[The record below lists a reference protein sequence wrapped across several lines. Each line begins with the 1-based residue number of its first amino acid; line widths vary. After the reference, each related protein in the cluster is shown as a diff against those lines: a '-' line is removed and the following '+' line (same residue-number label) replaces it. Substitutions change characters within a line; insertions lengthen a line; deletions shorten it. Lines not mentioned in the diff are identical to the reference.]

1 MSPAEEL
8 RFLIKNY
15 PHLRC
20 LARHYRNKV
29 GNRLPDDYEDL
40 LQEACCALLT
50 RLRSA
55 KDADDAEKYAMQ
67 VLHSMHE
74 HSRRMAP
81 IHFSEKRFS
90 EGIRNVKTVRWQFV
104 NESALVESFEDSVID
119 SIDAHRFL
127 ESLDP
132 LERRVVTLK
141 MKGHT
146 QREIAKICG
155 VGSESRISRMF
166 DRIGD
171 KYLASHPEYRR
182 TV

>member
-1 MSPAEEL
+1 M
-8 RFLIKNY
+8 
-15 PHLRC
+15 
-20 LARHYRNKV
+20 
-29 GNRLPDDYEDL
+29 
-40 LQEACCALLT
+40 
-50 RLRSA
+50 RLRTA
-55 KDADDAEKYAMQ
+55 GDEAEAEKYFMQ
-67 VLHSMHE
+67 VHHAMFE

-81 IHFSEKRFS
+81 IHFSEKRFTES
-90 EGIRNVKTVRWQFV
+90 IRTVETVRWQYV
-104 NESALVESFEDSVID
+104 DESELTESFEDELVE

-132 LERRVVTLK
+132 LERRIVTLK
-141 MKGHT
+141 MNGHT

-182 TV
+182 TA